1 MDIRGTRRQ
10 GIAVRSALVALVVV
24 AGASL
29 AACSSGASDGS
40 SEGGGGDGGS
50 EAATTTAA
58 AADATGASGELSV
71 LSYNVAGLPVEIS
84 KEHPDVNIPKI
95 SPHLDDYDVV
105 MTQEDFDWWKPGG
118 LADGLDFNQYH
129 ERLRADAD
137 HEYRTDRHP
146 GPEAVGIDIEADRPN
161 MELGD
166 GLGVLSTYP
175 ISDTQR
181 VPWDSCFGE
190 FDSGASDCL
199 AMKGFLVTRL
209 ELADGVVVDLYDL
222 HGEAGGS
229 EEDQALQAKDFEQLA
244 GYVNE
249 HSEGHAVILGGD
261 TNLHTD
267 PPGADAHEDSANG
280 KDLQI
285 WDDFLKA
292 TGLTDSCAAT
302 DCDDEG
308 RIDKIAFRSDDGIE
322 LTPTSHEFQTDVFV
336 DEQGEDLSDHQALE
350 VVFGWKRV

>member
-1 MDIRGTRRQ
+1 MDIRGT
-10 GIAVRSALVALVVV
+10 GNKTVV
-24 AGASL
+24 ARAAVLAAALAMGASL
-29 AACSSGASDGS
+29 VACSSSASDGGS
-40 SEGGGGDGGS
+40 DGGGDG
-50 EAATTTAA
+50 AAATAA
-58 AADATGASGELSV
+58 AAGGEASGSGEFSL

-84 KEHPDVNIPKI
+84 KEHPDVNIPQI

-118 LADGLDFNQYH
+118 LADGLDFNEYH
-129 ERLRADAD
+129 ERLRADAH
-137 HEYRTDRHP
+137 HEYRTEQHP

-166 GLGVLSTYP
+166 GLGVLSTFP
-175 ISDTQR
+175 ISDTVR
-181 VPWDSCFGE
+181 VPWTSCFGE

-209 ELADGVVVDLYDL
+209 ELADGVSVDLYDL
-222 HGEAGGS
+222 HGEAGGGP
-229 EEDQALQAKDFEQLA
+229 EDQALQTEDFEQLA
-244 GYVNE
+244 AYIEE
-249 HSEGHAVILGGD
+249 HSEGRAVILGGD

-267 PPGADAHEDSANG
+267 PPGDDAHEDSGDGA
-280 KDLQI
+280 DLEI
-285 WDDFLKA
+285 WNTFLER

-302 DCDDEG
+302 DCDDAG

-350 VVFGWKRV
+350 VVFSWKQA

>member
-1 MDIRGTRRQ
+1 MAALA
-10 GIAVRSALVALVVV
+10 AVAALAVV

-29 AACSSGASDGS
+29 AACSSASDS
-40 SEGGGGDGGS
+40 GG
-50 EAATTTAA
+50 AADEPTSTSTTAA
-58 AADATGASGELSV
+58 GEASGSGEFSL
-71 LSYNVAGLPVEIS
+71 LSYNVAGLPAEIS

-118 LADGLDFNQYH
+118 LADGLDFNHYH
-129 ERLRADAD
+129 ERLQADAH
-137 HEYRTDRHP
+137 HEYQTERHP

-166 GLGVLSTYP
+166 GLGVLSVDP
-175 ISDTQR
+175 ISDTVR

-199 AMKGFLVTRL
+199 AMKGFLMTRL

-229 EEDQALQAKDFEQLA
+229 AEDQALQVKDYEQLA
-244 GYVNE
+244 AYVNE

-267 PPGADAHEDSANG
+267 PPGGDAHEDSANG
-280 KDLQI
+280 EDLQI
-285 WDDFLKA
+285 WNDFLEA
-292 TGLTDSCAAT
+292 TGLTDACEAT
-302 DCDDEG
+302 DCDDPG

-336 DEQGEDLSDHQALE
+336 DEHGEDLSDHQALE
-350 VVFGWKRV
+350 VVFRWKQA

>member
-1 MDIRGTRRQ
+1 MGTWGTEKRGRAART
-10 GIAVRSALVALVVV
+10 VAA
-24 AGASL
+24 AGLL
-29 AACSSGASDGS
+29 AAVLAGCSSGSSDGAAKS
-40 SEGGGGDGGS
+40 TTTET
-50 EAATTTAA
+50 EAAPGA
-58 AADATGASGELSV
+58 ASGELSV

-84 KEHPDVNIPKI
+84 KEHPDVNIPQI

-129 ERLRADAD
+129 ERLRADAH
-137 HEYRTDRHP
+137 HEFRTDQHP

-175 ISDTQR
+175 ITDTVR
-181 VPWDSCFGE
+181 VPWESCFGE

-199 AMKGFLVTRL
+199 AMKGFLMTRL

-222 HGEAGGS
+222 HGEAGGGA
-229 EEDQALQAKDFEQLA
+229 EDQALQVKDFEQLA
-244 GYVNE
+244 AYVNE

-267 PPGADAHEDSANG
+267 PPGEDAHEDSADG
-280 KDLQI
+280 EDLEI
-285 WDDFLKA
+285 WNTFLEA

-302 DCDDEG
+302 DCDDPG
-308 RIDKIAFRSDDGIE
+308 RIDKIAFRSDGGIE
-322 LTPTSHEFQTDVFV
+322 LEPTSHAFQTDVFV
-336 DEQGEDLSDHQALE
+336 DEAGEDLSDHQALE
-350 VVFGWKRV
+350 VVFSWKQA